1 MREKCLKNY
10 LSMCVVVFILP
21 NHIIKIA
28 AATAH
33 THSTEKEEEENNG
46 LMHSVQVKSHCK
58 ICANQKHFSR
68 LSTIQNELQHE
79 DHVHFRHL

>member
-1 MREKCLKNY
+1 MREKCLKDY
-10 LSMCVVVFILP
+10 LSMCVVIFILP

-28 AATAH
+28 A
-33 THSTEKEEEENNG
+33 THSTEKEENNG